1 MYEVKK
7 TETIKEQAR
16 FTDSQG
22 NELVINVI
30 INPMVIARKASVE
43 LVEVRDLQKKA
54 KMSPN
59 DVRLAEEL
67 GDATLRMLETVLGAN
82 NTQSLMHF
90 YEEDMLAMV
99 MDVMP
104 FILEV
109 RYPKI
114 LASSKEA
121 AKRTRRRHFL
131 NR

>member
-1 MYEVKK
+1 
-7 TETIKEQAR
+7 
-16 FTDSQG
+16 
-22 NELVINVI
+22 
-30 INPMVIARKASVE
+30 MVIARKASVE

-109 RYPKI
+109 LYPKI

>member
-16 FTDSQG
+16 FTDSKG
-22 NELVINVI
+22 NELIISVA
-30 INPMVIARKASVE
+30 INPMAIARKASVD

-54 KMSPN
+54 KANPN
-59 DVRLAEEL
+59 DIRLAAEL
-67 GDATLRMLETVLGAN
+67 GDATQRLMETVLGVD
-82 NTQSLMHF
+82 NTRALMRF

-104 FILEV
+104 FVLDV
-109 RYPKI
+109 LYPKI

-131 NR
+131 RR